1 MNQPSSQIFESRPHS
16 TGELLALTL
25 QFFVRNLS
33 SVMGITLVILGPIL
47 LFNLISFLIT
57 PFQMNAIEAA
67 NNDSSG
73 MGGAQLLFTLVSWCG
88 SLIVLILSFLMPWM
102 EGALTHNLI
111 ERLLGREPSVGD
123 SYRATRPRFWSLWGS
138 NALAQLIISIPFV
151 VVYFAILFAVFG
163 AAAGI
168 VGSSN
173 GDNSGGVFAG
183 VMLAICTP
191 ISIAGIVFSILMAIN
206 FLFRTPVIVGEGVD
220 AIRAL
225 SRSKALAS
233 GNRWR
238 LLLRMVLLYIFK
250 GIFVI
255 GPMMAIASMILFAA
269 FSSSTV
275 GRFEGLSG
283 WMIVVFVV
291 MAIISVVVQLV
302 LTPIETI
309 FVGMNYLDMR
319 MRNEN
324 LVLQMAGAPTPAVV
338 TPIQPATVQPTSPSP
353 AVYTAPAKP
362 VGPITAPVGNSV
374 SIGPIATELPTPHS
388 PPISIENASAGQ
400 KIGILFNRIRNE
412 GASADLL
419 NDLGLA
425 YMDVGD
431 LGGALDAFSRARQLN
446 PTDADIAYNLMLL
459 HLNRKDKTAARASM
473 QDYLRLE
480 TNTDDLERVRNNPK
494 FKELL

>member
-47 LFNLISFLIT
+47 LFNLVSFLIT
-57 PFQMNAIEAA
+57 PFQMNAIETT
-67 NNDSSG
+67 NPDGTNV
-73 MGGAQLLFTLVSWCG
+73 GGTSVLLTLVSWCG
-88 SLIVLILSFLMPWM
+88 SIVVFVLGFLMPWM

-138 NALAQLIISIPFV
+138 TVLAQLIISIPFV

-191 ISIAGIVFSILMAIN
+191 ISIAGIVFSIVMGIN

-225 SRSKALAS
+225 SRSKDLAS

-238 LLLRMVLLYIFK
+238 LLLRMVILYLLK

-255 GPMMAIASMILFAA
+255 GPMMVIASMMVWAA
-269 FSSSTV
+269 FSNST
-275 GRFEGLSG
+275 GSRFEGFSG
-283 WMIVVFVV
+283 WMIAVFVV
-291 MAIISVVVQLV
+291 MAIVGVVVQLV

-319 MRNEN
+319 MRSEN
-324 LVLQMAGAPTPAVV
+324 LVLQMAGAPAPTPAPVV
-338 TPIQPATVQPTSPSP
+338 AAPVPPVSVQPSSSSVYTPSAKAPATV
-353 AVYTAPAKP
+353 AP
-362 VGPITAPVGNSV
+362 SV
-374 SIGPIATELPTPHS
+374 SIGPIATELPSPHS
-388 PPISIENASAGQ
+388 PAVSMETASAGQ
-400 KIGILFNRIRNE
+400 KIGMLFNRIRNE

-431 LGGALDAFSRARQLN
+431 LSGALDAFTRARQLN
-446 PTDADIAYNLMLL
+446 AADADIAYNLMLL
-459 HLNRKDKTAARASM
+459 HLNRKDKAAARASM

-480 TNTDDLERVRNNPK
+480 TNAADLERVRNNPK